1 MSPGTHRALEA
12 IAVFVIVLIILAG
25 TAGRIGLGYDE
36 PVYMSRAQEAGQWL
50 RLLVVAPGVA
60 ISDAALREYWDARNE
75 QQPGFLKLWGAL
87 TTPLVA
93 GVLPVLA
100 ALRFGTTLLVALL
113 CASIYLFVA
122 HLWGRLEAVAAVGA
136 LLTLPRTFTHAH
148 LFALDAPVMA
158 LTFLA
163 LHGFFLCAR
172 ERSWWWAAAGAAAW
186 GLALSTKINAL
197 FVPII
202 VIPWL
207 ALCARD
213 ALVPVLVCG
222 ATVGPLCFLGSW
234 PWLWHDTLARLGAYL
249 RFHARHWQIAVTY
262 FGRQMAP
269 APWHYPLVM
278 TVITTPPVTLVA
290 VMMGGVRVIHERAVA
305 TGAPTWR
312 ERWQDPAWRRRAAGA
327 LLGWT
332 LLVNF
337 ALNSLPGTPK
347 YNGVRLFQP
356 VFPPLAILAGVG
368 IGWAA
373 RVFVAWLR
381 LLSARA
387 GGGGGLEARP
397 TMESQGLAEVRPVVK
412 TRGFVAEAR
421 AAVNTR
427 PARIVAL
434 MVVALVL
441 AGPLRATVETYP
453 HGLSYYSEAIGG
465 LPGAVRLGMEPTYW
479 GDTYLSA
486 AAWLNEHAPPG
497 SLVWIDPVGVE
508 SMMVMYRNLGMLRA
522 DIRTSAGPAIPAEV
536 DFAVF
541 QNKPTEFSAVA
552 RRLLA
557 THRPVATIDLQ
568 GVPLLFIFDLTQEGE
583 LS

>member
-1 MSPGTHRALEA
+1 MSPGARRGLEA
-12 IAVFVIVLIILAG
+12 ALVFVVALVVLAG
-25 TAGRIGLGYDE
+25 TAGQIGLGYDE

-50 RLLVVAPGVA
+50 RLLAMDPGAAV
-60 ISDAALREYWDARNE
+60 SDVGIRQYWDARTE
-75 QQPGFLKLWGAL
+75 QQPGFPKLWGAL
-87 TTPLVA
+87 TTPLAA

-136 LLTLPRTFTHAH
+136 LLTMPRTFTHAH

-158 LTFLA
+158 LSFLA

-172 ERSWWWAAAGAAAW
+172 ERSWWWAVAAAAAW
-186 GLALSTKINAL
+186 GLALSTKVNAL

-213 ALVPVLVCG
+213 ALVPALVCG
-222 ATVGPLCFLGSW
+222 ATLGPLCFLGSW
-234 PWLWHDTLARLGAYL
+234 PWLWHDTFQRLGAYL
-249 RFHARHWQIAVTY
+249 RFHAQHWQIAVTY

-278 TVITTPPVTLVA
+278 TVITTPLATLLA
-290 VMMGGVRVIHERAVA
+290 VLVGVVRTIRERAAA
-305 TGAPTWR
+305 TGTPSWR
-312 ERWQDPAWRRRAAGA
+312 ERWQDPAWRRRAATA
-327 LLGWT
+327 LLGWA

-356 VFPPLAILAGVG
+356 VFPLLAILAGLG
-368 IGWAA
+368 IGWVARAVAA
-373 RVFVAWLR
+373 W
-381 LLSARA
+381 LSARV
-387 GGGGGLEARP
+387 GDGVGREARP
-397 TMESQGLAEVRPVVK
+397 TG
-412 TRGFVAEAR
+412 
-421 AAVNTR
+421 
-427 PARIVAL
+427 IVA
-434 MVVALVL
+434 VTVIALAL
-441 AGPLRATVETYP
+441 AGPLRATVESYP
-453 HGLSYYSEAIGG
+453 HGLSFYGETTGG
-465 LPGAVRLGMEPTYW
+465 LSGAVRLGMEPTYW

-486 AAWLNEHAPPG
+486 AGWLNEHAPPG
-497 SLVWIDPVGVE
+497 ATAWIDPVGVE
-508 SMMVMYRNLGMLRA
+508 SMMAMYRALGMLRA
-522 DIRTSAGPAIPAEV
+522 DIRTSAGAVIPAEV

-541 QNKPTEFSAVA
+541 QNKPTEFSVVG

-557 THRPVATIDLQ
+557 TRRPLATIDLQ
-568 GVPLLFIFDLTQEGE
+568 GVPLLFIFDLRQEGE

>member
-1 MSPGTHRALEA
+1 MSPGVRRGLEA
-12 IAVFVIVLIILAG
+12 ALVGAVALIVLAG
-25 TAGRIGLGYDE
+25 TAGQIGLGYDE
-36 PVYMSRAQEAGQWL
+36 PVYLARAQEAGQWL
-50 RLLVVAPGVA
+50 ALLSAAPGAAVG
-60 ISDAALREYWDARNE
+60 DAAIREYWDARNE

-87 TTPLVA
+87 TTPLAA

-113 CASIYLFVA
+113 CASMYLFVA
-122 HLWGRLEAVAAVGA
+122 SLWGRLEAVAAVGA

-163 LHGFFLCAR
+163 LHGLFLSAR

-186 GLALSTKINAL
+186 GLALSTKVNAL

-202 VIPWL
+202 VIPWM

-213 ALVPVLVCG
+213 ALVPALACG

-234 PWLWHDTLARLGAYL
+234 PWLWHDTIARLMAYL
-249 RFHARHWQIAVTY
+249 RFHGQHWQIAVTY

-278 TVITTPPVTLVA
+278 TAITTPLATLLA
-290 VMMGGVRVIHERAVA
+290 VLAGTVRVIRERAAA
-305 TGAPTWR
+305 TGAPSWR
-312 ERWQDPAWRRRAAGA
+312 ERWQDPAWRRQAAAA
-327 LLGWT
+327 LLSWA

-356 VFPPLAILAGVG
+356 IFPLLAILAGVG
-368 IGWAA
+368 IGWVGRGVAA
-373 RVFVAWLR
+373 WFSGRMGDSAGR
-381 LLSARA
+381 L
-387 GGGGGLEARP
+387 P
-397 TMESQGLAEVRPVVK
+397 QI
-412 TRGFVAEAR
+412 
-421 AAVNTR
+421 AAVT
-427 PARIVAL
+427 
-434 MVVALVL
+434 VVALAL
-441 AGPLRATVETYP
+441 AGPLRATVESYP
-453 HGLSYYSEAIGG
+453 YGLSYYGEVVGG
-465 LPGAVRLGMEPTYW
+465 LPGAVQLGMEPTYW

-486 AAWLNEHAPPG
+486 AAWLNRHAPQG
-497 SLVWIDPVGVE
+497 SVAWIDPVGVE
-508 SMMVMYRNLGMLRA
+508 SMMAMYRSLGMLRG
-522 DIRTSAGPAIPAEV
+522 DIRTSAGPVIPAEV

-541 QNKPTEFSAVA
+541 QNKPTEFSTVG

-568 GVPLLFIFDLTQEGE
+568 GVPLLFIFDLAQEGE